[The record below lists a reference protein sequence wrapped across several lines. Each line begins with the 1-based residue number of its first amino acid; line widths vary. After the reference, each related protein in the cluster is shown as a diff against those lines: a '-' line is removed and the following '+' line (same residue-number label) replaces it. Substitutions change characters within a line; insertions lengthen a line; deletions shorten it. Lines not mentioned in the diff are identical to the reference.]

1 MNRLMGNVLALIVFV
16 GVLACPTPAG
26 MTPEA
31 HRLLGITG
39 FMAVLWLT
47 QTIPLGVTSLIPV
60 VTFPLLGIQTAREV
74 SQAYA
79 NESIFLLLGGFIIAL
94 GIEKWGLHHR
104 MALQIVLVVGTSL
117 KRTILG
123 FMLATAFL
131 SMWISNTAST
141 LLMLPIGL
149 AFLGSLQD
157 PSLPQKSSAAD
168 STDSPFSKLSVV
180 LCLAIAYS
188 ASIGGLTTLVGTPAN
203 IQFRNIWSDQFPEAP
218 EISAGEWMLAAFPIG
233 VVLLA
238 CCWLVL
244 TWRLPHFPEL
254 ATVDRRFVA
263 NKLKG
268 LGPPTR
274 AELMMFGVFSTAAL
288 LWIAR
293 KPIGVGGGFS
303 IPGWGPTVEQ
313 FLNQL
318 GTDATF
324 SATAVGDSTVAILVA
339 IAMFFLPGDPGPNGK
354 RTTLMDWETARTLP
368 WEILLLVGGG
378 FALADAF
385 SATGLSLYA
394 GAQITEVGGQLP
406 ILVFIALVCTLL
418 TFLTEFTS
426 NVATVSVLLPILA
439 ATAVD
444 IEIDPRVVMIPATL
458 STTCAFML
466 PIGTPPNAV
475 VFSSGRVRITQMAG
489 RGLVLNLVGI
499 VVVTAATFLYL
510 VPRLDIDLGAMPAWA
525 IREPLNTQVTE

>member
-1 MNRLMGNVLALIVFV
+1 MNRLTGNLLALLVFI
-16 GVLACPTPAG
+16 GVLASPTPSG
-26 MTPEA
+26 MTVEA

-47 QTIPLGVTSLIPV
+47 QSIPLGVTSLIPI

-74 SQAYA
+74 SQVYA
-79 NESIFLLLGGFIIAL
+79 NESILLLLGGFIIAL
-94 GIEKWGLHHR
+94 GIEKWGLHRR

-157 PSLPQKSSAAD
+157 ASVQQKSAPDVAD
-168 STDSPFSKLSVV
+168 GPFSNLSVV

-188 ASIGGLTTLVGTPAN
+188 ASIGGLTTQVGTPAN
-203 IQFRNIWSDQFPEAP
+203 IQFRNIWSDQFPQAP

-238 CCWLVL
+238 CCWLLL
-244 TWRLPHFPEL
+244 TWRLPQVPEL
-254 ATVDRRFVA
+254 ATVDRRFIA

-268 LGPPTR
+268 LGPTTQ
-274 AELMMFGVFSTAAL
+274 AELLMFGVFCTAAV

-293 KPIGVGGGFS
+293 KPIDVGGGFT
-303 IPGWGPTVEQ
+303 IPGWGPAVEH
-313 FLNQL
+313 FLKRL
-318 GTDATF
+318 GADPTF
-324 SATAVGDSTVAILVA
+324 SATAVGDSTVAIFVA
-339 IAMFFLPGDPGPNGK
+339 IVMFFLPGGPGPNGK
-354 RTTLMDWETARTLP
+354 PTTLMDWETARTLP
-368 WEILLLVGGG
+368 WEILLLLGGG

-385 SATGLSLYA
+385 SVTGLSLYA
-394 GAQITEVGGQLP
+394 GAQITEIGGQLP
-406 ILVFIALVCTLL
+406 IWVFIAVVCTLL

-444 IEIDPRVVMIPATL
+444 IEIDPRLVMIPATL

-475 VFSSGRVRITQMAG
+475 VFSSGRVRITQMAR
-489 RGLVLNLVGI
+489 RGLVLNLVGV

-510 VPRLDIDLGAMPAWA
+510 VPRLDIDLDEMPAWA
-525 IREPLNTQVTE
+525 IPKPPNAQVSE